1 MSISGLADGKPRL
14 KHAAAFVKKK
24 TQEQTC
30 FECIGSG
37 GGANTASLFRQWENS
52 GGDDTEAQ
60 NKRRGLLRTGVGA
73 KPL

>member
-1 MSISGLADGKPRL
+1 MSISGLADGKPHL

-24 TQEQTC
+24 PRNKPALSVLAQGE
-30 FECIGSG
+30 EL
-37 GGANTASLFRQWENS
+37 TASLFRQWVNS